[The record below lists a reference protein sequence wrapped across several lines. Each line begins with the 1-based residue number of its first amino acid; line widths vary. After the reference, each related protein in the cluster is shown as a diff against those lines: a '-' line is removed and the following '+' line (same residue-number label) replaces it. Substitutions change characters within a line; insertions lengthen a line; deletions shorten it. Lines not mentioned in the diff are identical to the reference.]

1 MGGAKGKLRTRVELP
16 KPLMQGTTTMN
27 DAITITPASLTSTSL
42 IAADKVTGTS
52 VYNLAGEKLGSVD
65 NIMIDKASGRAIYA
79 VMSFGGFLGMGEG
92 YHALPWSTLK
102 YSHDKGGYV
111 VDLDKDR
118 LTDAP
123 VHDGGE
129 DFMWT
134 PEYGRRVDGY
144 YNAPMMWF

>member
-1 MGGAKGKLRTRVELP
+1 
-16 KPLMQGTTTMN
+16 MN